1 MLCFICLKQ
10 NRDEPNRAVTHV
22 LGTAVCREHVNST
35 QSSGNGALRPG
46 ESWSRLYERLNA
58 KNVTVGD

>member
-10 NRDEPNRAVTHV
+10 NRDEPNKAVTHV

-35 QSSGNGALRPG
+35 QSGNGALKNG
-46 ESWSRLYERLNA
+46 ESFRGLYERLSNA
-58 KNVTVGD
+58 KQNAVVE